1 MQFASAIWPFIVLFQ
16 KIFYFQGGFLLARL
30 VKYLTEN
37 FASEEKAQEVEKF
50 FKENEFPGT
59 ERTVSQSVETIRL
72 NAAWLQRDLP
82 NITDYLST
90 SSN

>member
-1 MQFASAIWPFIVLFQ
+1 MHTRFILISSPFPL
-16 KIFYFQGGFLLARL
+16 QGGFLLARL

-37 FASEEKAQEVEKF
+37 FATEEKATEVEQF

-72 NAAWLQRDLP
+72 NAAWLQRDLS
-82 NITDYLST
+82 NITEYL
-90 SSN
+90 NANAN